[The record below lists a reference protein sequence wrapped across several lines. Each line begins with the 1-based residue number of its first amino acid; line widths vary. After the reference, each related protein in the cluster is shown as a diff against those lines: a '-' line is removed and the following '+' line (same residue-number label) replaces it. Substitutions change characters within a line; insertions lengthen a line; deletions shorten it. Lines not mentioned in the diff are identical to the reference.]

1 MSFLRS
7 THDLSGALDELR
19 RAPSSRPGDPD
30 EIRLASAAIAFTAQL
45 AIELGCTAT
54 EIRSLEAMLIGKL
67 REPATIETLPPRAIG
82 LLVRHPCR
90 HCGLATP
97 AEPYSEANPIVRIC
111 ARRVDSDGSH
121 LPCVYGPD
129 RALGVRKPDES
140 P

>member
-19 RAPSSRPGDPD
+19 RAPRSRPGDPD

-90 HCGLATP
+90 Q
-97 AEPYSEANPIVRIC
+97 PYSEANPIVRIC